1 MLTVTKRTRNYKLSP
16 VSYLPIVDCH
26 LSGGTRLATFLYKI
40 PKLPA

>member
-1 MLTVTKRTRNYKLSP
+1 
-16 VSYLPIVDCH
+16 LPIVDCH